1 MIGAFVHTERYSYG
15 IRHFRTCH
23 FRKVQDLDLPLYR
36 NLLMLAFEVPITA
49 TIVLPNIVS
58 LSPAAVEMLDHTAI
72 SSQEN
77 ATSGPAGSLLFVEVA
92 NDDLKD
98 VERRLSLCKGDTF
111 HFSSLNI
118 QADIF
123 NISANQ
129 LL

>member
-1 MIGAFVHTERYSYG
+1 
-15 IRHFRTCH
+15 
-23 FRKVQDLDLPLYR
+23 
-36 NLLMLAFEVPITA
+36 MLAFEVPITA
-49 TIVLPNIVS
+49 TIVLPNILS

-111 HFSSLNI
+111 HFSLNI

-123 NISANQ
+123 SISANQ